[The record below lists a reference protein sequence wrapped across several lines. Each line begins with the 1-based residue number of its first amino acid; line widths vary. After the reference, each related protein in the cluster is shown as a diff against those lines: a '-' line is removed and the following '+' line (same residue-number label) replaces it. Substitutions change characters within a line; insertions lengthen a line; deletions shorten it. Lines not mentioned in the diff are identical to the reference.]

1 MIYIKILASALLAYT
16 ILGVNPV
23 HSKEYWVKA
32 GSSGDGQ
39 SKQSPSARL
48 QPLLASAHRGDMF
61 HVAQGEYNGR
71 DLTGEFSIDVP
82 ELTLIGGY
90 NDDFSTRNPFKYPTV
105 LKRKKGVRTNYT
117 NVVGGIIGQKPDAHK
132 NGQVFSASGL
142 IIDGFFLDG
151 TSRNVYSGPGP
162 HLGQGGS
169 WKEPLMKMTSAT
181 EFSTA
186 NMKIRNSVFVN
197 GYYQGIYVKW
207 QGDQNEVTN
216 NLFVNCSIAGIDATG
231 ALPQRSGTGGQ
242 YPETKLLV
250 KNNTIAAFYSHDKA
264 QMAHGFKAG
273 SNGMNRVENN
283 VFAYL
288 SQPASGVVRN
298 SNTSVIGNVFWFTND
313 AEKLLRDQDIVNSS
327 AGSNDDEEEEEE
339 EGSLDNVALT
349 SGNLNQAPGFTKTMD
364 PEFFN
369 ALTSFGIVYN
379 KFKQE
384 PMNKV
389 RTTLGMTA
397 RESGRGF
404 DGHPEYAAFMRPYPT
419 EDLAAIPTAFVS
431 DIKGKG
437 IRIDGPFETY
447 TPRTEWQKLAG
458 AVAGKKIEYQE
469 IKWQDLKGKTNAQNL
484 DGKKV
489 KFKVGFNPNKI
500 GSSAFKLNGINAVN
514 YIALE
519 LRMPGSSN
527 ENVSQK
533 IMAYTVQGS
542 KPSERFNNYGS
553 KQMRKKTWA
562 KGVWVRGVIHAKGSG
577 SYPYS
582 LVVDYIG
589 KL

>member
-1 MIYIKILASALLAYT
+1 MIYKKIIASAFLVCAF
-16 ILGVNPV
+16 LGTNTV
-23 HSKEYWVKA
+23 HSAEYWVKA
-32 GSSGDGQ
+32 GSSGDGK
-39 SKQSPSARL
+39 SKASPAARL
-48 QPLLASAHRGDMF
+48 QPLLASARRGDMF

-71 DLTGEFSIDVP
+71 DLKGEFSIDVP

-90 NDDFSTRNPFKYPTV
+90 NDDFSIRDPFKYPAV
-105 LKRKKGVRTNYT
+105 LKRKEGVRTNYT
-117 NVVGGIIGQKPDAHK
+117 EVVGGIIGQKPDAHK
-132 NGQVFSASGL
+132 DGQVFSASGL

-151 TSRNVYSGPGP
+151 SSRNVYSGPGP
-162 HLGQGGS
+162 HLAQGGS
-169 WKEPLMKMTSAT
+169 WKESLMKMTSAT

-207 QGDQNEVTN
+207 QGDQNEVSN
-216 NLFVNCSIAGIDATG
+216 NLFVNCSIAGIDGTG
-231 ALPQRSGTGGQ
+231 ALAQRSGSGGQ

-250 KNNTIAAFYSHDKA
+250 KNNTVAAFYSHDKA
-264 QMAHGFKAG
+264 QLAHGFKAG
-273 SNGMNRVENN
+273 GNGINRVENN

-298 SNTSVIGNVFWFTND
+298 ANTSVVGNVFWFTND
-313 AEKLLRDQDIVNSS
+313 AEKILRDQDISNTGASS
-327 AGSNDDEEEEEE
+327 IDDEEEEEE
-339 EGSLDNVALT
+339 GESLDNVALT
-349 SGNLNQAPGFTKTMD
+349 SGNLHQTPGFTKTMD

-369 ALTSFGIVYN
+369 ALTSFGIVFN
-379 KFKQE
+379 KFAQE

-389 RTTLGMTA
+389 RATLGMKA
-397 RESGRGF
+397 RKSGGGF
-404 DGHPEYAAFMRPYPT
+404 DGHPEYSAFMRPYPT
-419 EDLAAIPTAFVS
+419 DALSAIPLAFVS
-431 DIKGKG
+431 DINGKG
-437 IRIDGPFETY
+437 IQLDGPFETY
-447 TPRTEWQKLAG
+447 APRTDWQKLPG
-458 AVAGKKIEYQE
+458 AVAGKKVEYQE
-469 IKWQDLKGKTNAQNL
+469 IKWEDLKGKTNASNL

-489 KFKVGFNPNKI
+489 KFKVGFNRNKI
-500 GSSAFKLNGINAVN
+500 GSSAFKLDGINAVN
-514 YIALE
+514 YVALE

-542 KPSERFNNYGS
+542 KPTERFNAYGR

-562 KGVWVRGVIHAKGSG
+562 NGVWVRGVLHAKGRG

-582 LVVDYIG
+582 LVIDYIG